1 MARAPDSSLR
11 WIATLAGGA
20 ALISF
25 APVFVQVADVGPAS
39 AGFYRVAIGGLVL
52 AGLAVRRRRWRPER
66 RSMALAAG
74 AGLLFALDLVL
85 WHASILSVGPGLA
98 TILANFQV
106 FILAAVG
113 VLVFREPVHLRLVAS
128 VPVAVVGLF
137 LLVGLDWSQRSD
149 VAQAGV
155 ILGLLAAVAYAGF
168 LLVLRATQRLPGAD
182 PMATLAIIC
191 LLAAVLLVPLA
202 LREPQGLRVGTP
214 VTAVV
219 LLGYA
224 LVAQVV
230 AWLLIASALPHVR
243 AGQAGLLLLLQ
254 PTLAFIWDMTFF
266 GRPTDLQDIAG
277 ALLALAA
284 IYLGTVR
291 RASPPRKG
299 RRRA

>member
-1 MARAPDSSLR
+1 M
-11 WIATLAGGA
+11 LAGGA

-25 APVFVQVADVGPAS
+25 APVFVRVADVGPAS
-39 AGFYRVAIGGLVL
+39 AGFYRTAIGGLVL
-52 AGLAVRRRRWRPER
+52 AGLAVWRGRWRPAG
-66 RSMALAAG
+66 RSVALAAG

-113 VLVFREPVHLRLVAS
+113 VLVFRERVHVRLAAS

-149 VAQAGV
+149 VGQVGI

-182 PMATLAIIC
+182 PTASLAIIC
-191 LLAAVLLVPLA
+191 LLAALLLVPVA
-202 LREPQGLRVGTP
+202 LREPHGLRVGTP
-214 VTAVV
+214 VTAAV

-230 AWLLIASALPHVR
+230 AWWLIASALPHVR
-243 AGQAGLLLLLQ
+243 AAQAGLLLLLQ

-284 IYLGTVR
+284 IYMGTVGRTPQPRER
-291 RASPPRKG
+291 RG
-299 RRRA
+299 RA